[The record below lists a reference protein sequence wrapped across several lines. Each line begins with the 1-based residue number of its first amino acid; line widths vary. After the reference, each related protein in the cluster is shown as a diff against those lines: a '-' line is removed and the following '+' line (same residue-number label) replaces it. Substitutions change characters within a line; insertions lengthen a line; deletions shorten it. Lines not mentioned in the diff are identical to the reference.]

1 MNEKSP
7 SSYHLS
13 HSTIV
18 YMQPLFIY
26 ANSNYH
32 PCTHTFYIKAYLSI
46 HCKIVFIHCIF
57 CLFQETI
64 STKRIRQ
71 QWWPRIMVSLM
82 PHPLQNPTTTV
93 QAAIIGSRPQQST
106 TTVGSK
112 PKKQLETT
120 IAAMPT
126 TQEPVNLFMF
136 DPIYRHSSIYAVNV
150 GTHKKNGSKNRVN

>member
-7 SSYHLS
+7 SSYFLS

-18 YMQPLFIY
+18 YMQPLFTY
-26 ANSNYH
+26 ANSNYY
-32 PCTHTFYIKAYLSI
+32 PCTYIHFTSKHIYPF
-46 HCKIVFIHCIF
+46 IVFIHCIF

-82 PHPLQNPTTTV
+82 PHPLQNPTTAV
-93 QAAIIGSRPQQST
+93 QAAIIGSRLQQST

-136 DPIYRHSSIYAVNV
+136 DPIYRHL
-150 GTHKKNGSKNRVN
+150 RC

>member
-7 SSYHLS
+7 SSYRLS

-32 PCTHTFYIKAYLSI
+32 VCTHAFYIKAYL
-46 HCKIVFIHCIF
+46 FIHCIF

-82 PHPLQNPTTTV
+82 PHPVQNPTTAV

-106 TTVGSK
+106 TTTVGSK
-112 PKKQLETT
+112 PKRQLETT
-120 IAAMPT
+120 VAAMPT

-136 DPIYRHSSIYAVNV
+136 DPI
-150 GTHKKNGSKNRVN
+150 

>member
-32 PCTHTFYIKAYLSI
+32 PCTSILHTSKHIYP
-46 HCKIVFIHCIF
+46 FIHCIF
-57 CLFQETI
+57 CPFQETI

-82 PHPLQNPTTTV
+82 PHPLQNPTTAV

-112 PKKQLETT
+112 PKRQLETT
-120 IAAMPT
+120 VAAMPT
-126 TQEPVNLFMF
+126 TQEPVNLLMF
-136 DPIYRHSSIYAVNV
+136 DLI
-150 GTHKKNGSKNRVN
+150 